1 MLKNSQ
7 HFSRKISKQP
17 LFRRFFFYLYTQE
30 LFVLLLTPKKL
41 S

>member
-7 HFSRKISKQP
+7 HFSAKINATP
-17 LFRRFFFYLYTQE
+17 LFHPLIFYLYSQE